1 MLGADL
7 KNTPMYNNFFGMMIF
22 DKYKTGNTIID
33 SMVAAMLLSFVSY
46 FIQFLHT
53 YALMYIRFDYIF
65 STHLLDWY
73 YKKNSIEYDGKI
85 SLSNHKYN
93 SHLCETSIFSNRFKA
108 IWEFIIRHIEKNDT
122 IYHIKEYNI
131 TKFNDYN
138 SDAEHDLGIY
148 MVVQGN
154 QFLISKELELYAH
167 TTIVTPNDDN
177 EGNNQDNKNKQSH
190 NKLERITIK
199 LFSYKTSI
207 HDIKQFVDDLTNEYL
222 SSLHDSRINQRFI
235 YKLIKTKIDESRFE
249 MWNETPFSSTRT
261 FDNLFFSKK
270 TTFLKEL
277 DFFLANKDWYFDTGI
292 PYSLGIGMHGP
303 PGTGKTS
310 LIKALANYTNRHIV
324 VISLKLI
331 KTKRDLD
338 SVFFEDRYCQDNK
351 KRSMHF
357 DKKIIVFEDIDC
369 MGDIVLNREKVRQK
383 NTPAKKNERNSKANH
398 TEVMSLLEALATNDS
413 SNQNTTTKA
422 ATFSCVPLIE
432 DPITL
437 DDILNLW
444 DGIRETPG
452 RIMVISSNHYNELD
466 PALIRP
472 GRIDMTL
479 ELSYATH
486 QTIKEIYMHLFK
498 APLEDCKLT
507 KIKENVYSPA
517 EIINIFMME
526 ERNPERFLA
535 RLASDKK

>member
-1 MLGADL
+1 
-7 KNTPMYNNFFGMMIF
+7 
-22 DKYKTGNTIID
+22 
-33 SMVAAMLLSFVSY
+33 
-46 FIQFLHT
+46 
-53 YALMYIRFDYIF
+53 
-65 STHLLDWY
+65 
-73 YKKNSIEYDGKI
+73 
-85 SLSNHKYN
+85 
-93 SHLCETSIFSNRFKA
+93 
-108 IWEFIIRHIEKNDT
+108 
-122 IYHIKEYNI
+122 
-131 TKFNDYN
+131 
-138 SDAEHDLGIY
+138 
-148 MVVQGN
+148 
-154 QFLISKELELYAH
+154 
-167 TTIVTPNDDN
+167 
-177 EGNNQDNKNKQSH
+177 
-190 NKLERITIK
+190 
-199 LFSYKTSI
+199 
-207 HDIKQFVDDLTNEYL
+207 
-222 SSLHDSRINQRFI
+222 
-235 YKLIKTKIDESRFE
+235 

-277 DFFLANKDWYFDTGI
+277 DFFLTNKEWYFDTGI

-310 LIKALANYTNRHIV
+310 LIKALANYTNRHLV

-338 SVFFEDRYCQDNK
+338 SIFFEDRYCQDNK
-351 KRSMHF
+351 KKSMTF

-383 NTPAKKNERNSKANH
+383 NTPAKKNERTSKTNH

-413 SNQNTTTKA
+413 SNQNTITKP
-422 ATFSCVPLIE
+422 ATFSCVPPIE

-452 RIMVISSNHYNELD
+452 RIMVISSNHYHELD

-479 ELSYATH
+479 ELSYANH

-498 APLEDCKLT
+498 APLEDCKLA

>member
-1 MLGADL
+1 MFGVDL
-7 KNTPMYNNFFGMMIF
+7 NNTPMYNNIFGMIIF

-33 SMVAAMLLSFVSY
+33 SIVTAMVLSFVSY
-46 FIQFLHT
+46 FIQLLHKYT
-53 YALMYIRFDYIF
+53 MRYMRLDYIF

-73 YKKNSIEYDGKI
+73 YKQNIVEYDGKI
-85 SLSNHKYN
+85 SLSISGYDTM
-93 SHLCETSIFSNRFKA
+93 CETSIFSNRFKA
-108 IWEFIIRHIEKNDT
+108 IWEFIIQHIEKNDT
-122 IYHIKEYNI
+122 IYHIKEYNN
-131 TKFNDYN
+131 TNGLG
-138 SDAEHDLGIY
+138 SSAEHDLGIY
-148 MVVQGN
+148 MVVQDN
-154 QFLISKELELYAH
+154 RFLISKELEIYAH
-167 TTIVTPNDDN
+167 TTIVTPSDDN
-177 EGNNQDNKNKQSH
+177 EGNNQNNTNKKSP
-190 NKLERITIK
+190 NKLERITIR
-199 LFSYKTSI
+199 LFSYKTSV

-222 SSLHDSRINQRFI
+222 SSLHYSRSNQRFI
-235 YKLIKTKIDESRFE
+235 YKLIKTKIDESRYE

-277 DFFLANKDWYFDTGI
+277 DFFLTNKEWYFDTGI

-310 LIKALANYTNRHIV
+310 LIKALANYTNRHLV

-338 SVFFEDRYCQDNK
+338 SIFFEDRYCQDNK
-351 KRSMHF
+351 KKSMTF

-383 NTPAKKNERNSKANH
+383 NTPAKKNERTSKTNH

-413 SNQNTTTKA
+413 SNQNTITKP
-422 ATFSCVPLIE
+422 ATFSCVPPIE

-452 RIMVISSNHYNELD
+452 RIMVISSNHYHELD

-479 ELSYATH
+479 ELSYANH

-498 APLEDCKLT
+498 APLEDCKLA